1 MDILNCTEIKRGDI
15 FYISPHE
22 SCGSEQG
29 GGRPAVIVSNDM
41 CNRYSPVITV
51 VFLTTREKKDLPT
64 HVQIKSSRYDSTALC
79 EQVESVSKE
88 RLGNYMA
95 TCTKN
100 EMSEIDR
107 AIAVALDLNP
117 KNEEAPKETAGT
129 DENNIAMRAELDVYK
144 QLYEKL
150 IASLLK

>member
-1 MDILNCTEIKRGDI
+1 M
-15 FYISPHE
+15 
-22 SCGSEQG
+22 
-29 GGRPAVIVSNDM
+29 
-41 CNRYSPVITV
+41 
-51 VFLTTREKKDLPT
+51 
-64 HVQIKSSRYDSTALC
+64 TALHFANR
-79 EQVESVSKE
+79 SVSKE

-95 TCTKN
+95 SCTKN

-129 DENNIAMRAELDVYK
+129 DENNIAMRAERDVYK